1 MMLRLASCH
10 RDAGNP
16 RAPSGVPG
24 PSWRSEARIS
34 SRKALQ
40 LKDEIVA
47 SPVITEIYDPERVK
61 LAMELETSGLV
72 EFRLPGMGGESS
84 SLVTKV
90 DRPKRTGGIES
101 ANVGNGGGN
110 VGNNGGNVGNGDG
123 DVGNDDGNVDR
134 VEDIGRRPDTTS
146 QVLLRLKSNPKM
158 SAATLAEDVGLS
170 TRQVER
176 ILRGLREEGRIV
188 RVGGA
193 RGHWKVNP

>member
-1 MMLRLASCH
+1 MLRLASCH

-24 PSWRSEARIS
+24 PSWRGEARIS

-84 SLVTKV
+84 PLVTKV
-90 DRPKRTGGIES
+90 DRPKRTGGIEP
-101 ANVGNGGGN
+101 ANVGNGGGS
-110 VGNNGGNVGNGDG
+110 VGNGDG
-123 DVGNDDGNVDR
+123 DVGNDGGNVSR

-158 SAATLAEDVGLS
+158 SAATLAKDVGLS

-188 RVGGA
+188 RVGGT